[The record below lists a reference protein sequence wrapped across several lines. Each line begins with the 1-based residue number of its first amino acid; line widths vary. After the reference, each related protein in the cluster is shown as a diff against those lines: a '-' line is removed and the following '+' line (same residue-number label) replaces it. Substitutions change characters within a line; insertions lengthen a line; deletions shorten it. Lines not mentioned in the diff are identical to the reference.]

1 MARRGTIKVGRGK
14 FRFNAK
20 TLVRQEKE
28 LMQIYRMLADD
39 TINTTKSS
47 PGDTARWIARTILL
61 EKYDQFDFATRLEEI
76 IKMNGSL

>member
-1 MARRGTIKVGRGK
+1 
-14 FRFNAK
+14 
-20 TLVRQEKE
+20 
-28 LMQIYRMLADD
+28 MQIYRMLADD
-39 TINTTKSS
+39 TINTTESS